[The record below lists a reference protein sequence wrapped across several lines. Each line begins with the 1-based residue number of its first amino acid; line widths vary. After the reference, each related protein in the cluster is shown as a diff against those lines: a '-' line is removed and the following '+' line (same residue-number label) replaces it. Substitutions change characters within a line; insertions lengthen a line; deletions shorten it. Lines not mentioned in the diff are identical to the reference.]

1 MAGLSGSRSG
11 QMPGREKL
19 LRVNDEL
26 LYQATGE
33 TGFKRKGGHATR
45 RLSAELAFTAVLLPP
60 EAKIPAHSL
69 QGMIRISPY
78 RLRAKR
84 SLSDL
89 TRHGAFVQSRTKS
102 LSNAARSISSPNR
115 RIQ

>member
-19 LRVNDEL
+19 LRVNDEP

-33 TGFKRKGGHATR
+33 TGFKRKGGHAAR

-69 QGMIRISPY
+69 QGMIRISPW
-78 RLRAKR
+78 LK
-84 SLSDL
+84 
-89 TRHGAFVQSRTKS
+89 
-102 LSNAARSISSPNR
+102 AAIA
-115 RIQ
+115 IEEIVFEHTTATC